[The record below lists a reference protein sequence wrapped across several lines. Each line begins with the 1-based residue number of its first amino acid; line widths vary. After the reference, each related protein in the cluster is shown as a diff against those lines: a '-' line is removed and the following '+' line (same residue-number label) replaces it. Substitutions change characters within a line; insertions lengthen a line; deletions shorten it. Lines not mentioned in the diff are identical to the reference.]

1 MNMLK
6 VRNSASFVNYI
17 KPELEM
23 VDLEVEGSLLLTASD
38 TQQTS
43 VNINSAPRS
52 FTGNS
57 LEVGR
62 R

>member
-1 MNMLK
+1 MNIAK
-6 VRNSASFVNYI
+6 VRNSAAFVNYV

-23 VDLEVEGSLLLTASD
+23 VEMEVEGSLLLTASD

>member
-1 MNMLK
+1 M
-6 VRNSASFVNYI
+6 VN
-17 KPELEM
+17 LEI
-23 VDLEVEGSLLLTASD
+23 EGSLLLTASD